1 MLASFG
7 YSLRLPIKQAR
18 HAGQL
23 NRFAMPAKEI
33 AKAKHVQPCFIE
45 PMQVSAVRELPDGG
59 FWTYEAKLDGY
70 RCLAVRRGGRVV
82 LWSRRGT
89 SFTERFP
96 VVAGACDKLPPDTMI
111 DAEVVVVNENGRCA
125 FNALQ
130 HKRPKG
136 HIQLYAFDILVHR
149 RRNVLRLPIE
159 RRRELLTEALRNVQ
173 DPVIQSLPF
182 DVKPAEL
189 LRAAEALQFEGVIAK
204 RKGSIYEPG
213 QRSGA
218 WLKYKINCPQEF
230 FDRRL

>member
-1 MLASFG
+1 
-7 YSLRLPIKQAR
+7 
-18 HAGQL
+18 
-23 NRFAMPAKEI
+23 MPTKEI
-33 AKAKHVQPCFIE
+33 SNAKHVQPWFIE

-70 RCLAVRRGGRVV
+70 RCLAVKRGGGVV

-96 VVAGACDKLPPDTMI
+96 AIARACDNLPPDTLI
-111 DAEVVVVNENGRCA
+111 DAEVVVVDENGRCA

-130 HKRPKG
+130 HKRPQG

-149 RRNVLRLPIE
+149 GQSVLRLPIE
-159 RRRELLTEALRNVQ
+159 ERRELLTEALRKVQ
-173 DPVIQSLPF
+173 YPVIQSVPF

-218 WLKYKINCPQEF
+218 WLKYKINCSQEF
-230 FDRRL
+230 VIGGCTLGGNPFDALIVGCYEQSN